1 MNVAAAPLPVSHLLP
16 LSRRQLVVCLLA
28 GGSGFVA
35 ARHVLV
41 PNWIARAETGRATLA
56 WAMDQAISEV
66 AGITL
71 ACFGIALFA
80 CAAFN
85 LLLLLLLLLRERRR
99 RSEASAR
106 ELAFV
111 TSLGHSLDIPFPS
124 NNPSPRR

>member
-66 AGITL
+66 AGITP

-85 LLLLLLLLLRERRR
+85 LIRRERRR